1 MNGGILTLLVFTPL
15 IGALF
20 VLLQRDERSIWNSAF
35 IFSLLPLAISFYL
48 FHAYDPA
55 RFGYQFIEQYQWI
68 PQFGI
73 SYHLGLDGLSLVL
86 VVLTTILI
94 SLSLLYS
101 GGGDIDHRPREFC
114 FFMLALETGL
124 LGTLLAVD
132 LFLFYVFWELM
143 LFPMYFLIG
152 IWGHGRPI
160 YAAVKFVLYTM
171 TGSFLMLAAIIYLVM
186 TYHSHSGGITFDLT
200 TLYNTQMTP
209 TEARWMFAAFALAFA
224 IKVPMWPVHTW
235 LPDAHTNAPTA
246 GSVILA
252 GVMLKMGTYGFLRF
266 AIPLFPAVA
275 IEATPLFMALAV
287 IGIIY
292 GALVAMVQPDLKR
305 LIAYSSVSHLGFVVL
320 GIFALNPEGIDG
332 AVYHMLNHGISTSA
346 LFLLV
351 GMIYLRRHT
360 REISEYGGLWHS
372 VPIYAAVFMFSML
385 SSIGLPGLNG
395 FVGEFLIMLGSY
407 VQSWIAVIFAVAGVV
422 LGALY
427 MLWAYERV
435 MFGPI
440 THKIN
445 ETIRDLDAREIAT
458 MIPLMTLMVV
468 MGLYPKFII
477 DKLEPSI
484 APILQRVQSAQA
496 RIDEE
501 RRATQFAQSEGAV
514 PARNLSAG
522 DAIRDPSPS
531 PSPFRR
537 GESEKRSSIV
547 ASVFGLSIPPSL
559 KGKGARGLGLPG
571 ALANQ

>member
-1 MNGGILTLLVFTPL
+1 MGSGILTVLIFAPL
-15 IGALF
+15 IGAFF
-20 VLLQRDERSIWNSAF
+20 VLMQSEERSIWNSAF
-35 IFSLLPLAISFYL
+35 IFSLLPLLISFYL
-48 FHAYDPA
+48 FQKYNPGQP
-55 RFGYQFIEQYQWI
+55 GYQFVEQYSWI

-73 SYHLGLDGLSLVL
+73 TYHLGIDGLSLVL

-171 TGSFLMLAAIIYLVM
+171 IGSFLMLAAIIYLVM
-186 TYHSHSGGITFDLT
+186 TFHSHSGALTFDLP

-305 LIAYSSVSHLGFVVL
+305 LVAYSSVSHLGFVML

-332 AVYHMLNHGISTSA
+332 AMYQMLNHGVSTGA

-351 GMIYLRRHT
+351 GMIYMRRHT

-372 VPIYAAVFMFSML
+372 VPIYASIFMFAML

-407 VQSWIAVIFAVAGVV
+407 VHSWPAVAFAVTGVI

-427 MLWAYERV
+427 MLWMYERM

-445 ETIRDLDAREIAT
+445 ETIRDLSGREIAT
-458 MIPLMTLMVV
+458 MVPLMVLMVV
-468 MGLYPKFII
+468 MGLYPRFII
-477 DKLEPSI
+477 DKIEPSV
-484 APILQRVQSAQA
+484 ALVLQRVQSAQA
-496 RIDEE
+496 RIDHDKH
-501 RRATQFAQSEGAV
+501 AVHFAE
-514 PARNLSAG
+514 NLTP
-522 DAIRDPSPS
+522 D

-537 GESEKRSSIV
+537 GELETRSSLATSVV
-547 ASVFGLSIPPSL
+547 ALSATPSL
-559 KGKGARGLGLPG
+559 KGRGQGLGLPG
-571 ALANQ
+571 ALDNQ

>member
-1 MNGGILTLLVFTPL
+1 MSGGILTALVFVPL
-15 IGALF
+15 VGGLF
-20 VLLQRDERSIWNSAF
+20 VLLQQEERSVWNSAF
-35 IFSLLPLAISFYL
+35 IFSLVPLAISFYL
-48 FHAYDPA
+48 FAVFDTTRA
-55 RFGYQFIEQYQWI
+55 GYQFEEQYQWI

-73 SYHLGLDGLSLVL
+73 SYHFGLDGISLLL

-132 LFLFYVFWELM
+132 LFMFDVFWELM

-171 TGSFLMLAAIIYLVM
+171 VGSFLMLAAIIYLVL
-186 TYHSHSGGITFDLT
+186 TYRAHTGVITFDLPM
-200 TLYNTQMTP
+200 LYNTPMTA

-266 AIPLFPAVA
+266 AIPLFPTVA

-292 GALVAMVQPDLKR
+292 GALVAMVQPDLKK

-320 GIFALNPEGIDG
+320 GIFAFNMEGIDG
-332 AVYHMLNHGISTSA
+332 AVYQMLNHGISTGA

-360 REISEYGGLWHS
+360 REISEFGGLWHS
-372 VPIYAAVFMFSML
+372 VPIYAAVFMFAML

-407 VQSWIAVIFAVAGVV
+407 VQSWTAVVFAVTGVI

-427 MLWAYERV
+427 MLWTYERV
-435 MFGPI
+435 MYGPI
-440 THKIN
+440 TKKVN
-445 ETIRDLDAREIAT
+445 ETIRDLNAREIAT
-458 MIPLMTLMVV
+458 MVPLMVLMVV
-468 MGLYPKFII
+468 MGLYPKFIFVRM
-477 DKLEPSI
+477 EPAITQVLS
-484 APILQRVQSAQA
+484 RVHSAQA
-496 RIDEE
+496 RLAQE
-501 RRATQFAQSEGAV
+501 RSPGF
-514 PARNLSAG
+514 
-522 DAIRDPSPS
+522 PSPKAKG
-531 PSPFRR
+531 PGVRQV
-537 GESEKRSSIV
+537 GHDLAMESV
-547 ASVFGLSIPPSL
+547 AKP
-559 KGKGARGLGLPG
+559 
-571 ALANQ
+571 